1 MKKQRASNLTVSNVD
16 QQVVTEEE
24 HRHTQLVFH
33 ETLAKLPDA
42 APRTD

>member
-1 MKKQRASNLTVSNVD
+1 MVRFVQAEKRELAGAG
-16 QQVVTEEE
+16 VVTEKE
-24 HRHTQLVFH
+24 HRHTQLVFY